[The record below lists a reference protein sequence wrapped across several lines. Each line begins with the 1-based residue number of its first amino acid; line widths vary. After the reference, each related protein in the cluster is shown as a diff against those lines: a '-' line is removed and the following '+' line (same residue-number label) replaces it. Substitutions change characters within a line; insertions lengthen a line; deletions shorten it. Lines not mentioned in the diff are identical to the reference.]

1 MSVPVSDAD
10 TTYDAHSASPSD
22 SPSARL
28 MVVRGEEMKEEMNQ
42 EFKAATQEVK
52 KELKED
58 FQAIAQDMKEDV
70 KVLRQRLEVKDA
82 YIDAIVSLSRS
93 ASANAYHLHCRS

>member
-1 MSVPVSDAD
+1 
-10 TTYDAHSASPSD
+10 
-22 SPSARL
+22 
-28 MVVRGEEMKEEMNQ
+28 MVVSGEEMKEILQAFKQTLKKEMMEEMNQ

-82 YIDAIVSLSRS
+82 YIDAMVSLSRS